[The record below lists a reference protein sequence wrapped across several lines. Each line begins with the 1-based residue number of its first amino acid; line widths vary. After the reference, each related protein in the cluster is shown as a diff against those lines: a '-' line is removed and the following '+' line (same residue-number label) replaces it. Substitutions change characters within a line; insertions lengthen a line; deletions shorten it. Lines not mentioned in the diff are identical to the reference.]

1 MVRIGDHATLQG
13 AAGTSSQLAIYDG
26 GERARSSVFGRDVS
40 YLLALLGHDSR
51 FSMLMPP
58 EASQG
63 GCTCW
68 LLSDMTLIALASYCK
83 ADGSG
88 ALQIKH
94 TQFAG
99 VYRIP
104 WFAHQVHHL
113 SLIHVT
119 GVVLFAHHS
128 GAQLK
133 HGQFFVV
140 ILLAIHVL
148 SPVDWRS

>member
-13 AAGTSSQLAIYDG
+13 AAGTSGQLAIYDG

-51 FSMLMPP
+51 FSMLRPP

-94 TQFAG
+94 N
-99 VYRIP
+99 Y
-104 WFAHQVHHL
+104 
-113 SLIHVT
+113 
-119 GVVLFAHHS
+119 
-128 GAQLK
+128 
-133 HGQFFVV
+133 
-140 ILLAIHVL
+140 
-148 SPVDWRS
+148 SPVFTGFLGSRTRYTISPSFMWPV